1 MYQGKSRSIYKDK
14 NNNKFKNKLVKAF
27 RNIHPYFYPY
37 ISISFTEESRSL
49 KILSYLHFL
58 QIGYNTFTNEKALK

>member
-1 MYQGKSRSIYKDK
+1 MA
-14 NNNKFKNKLVKAF
+14 KL
-27 RNIHPYFYPY
+27 
-37 ISISFTEESRSL
+37 FTEESRSL